1 MDDSIVR
8 ILIATDNHLGFMEKD
23 AVRYND
29 SFAAFEEIF
38 LTAKS
43 KRADFV
49 LLAGDT
55 FHENKVVRIHS
66 HTFAALLISRYFV
79 KLAFSPHTS
88 FNHGNP

>member
-8 ILIATDNHLGFMEKD
+8 ILISTDNHLGFMEKD
-23 AVRYND
+23 TIRYND

-43 KRADFV
+43 KKADFV

-55 FHENKVVRIHS
+55 FHENKV
-66 HTFAALLISRYFV
+66 L
-79 KLAFSPHTS
+79 KLRSAT
-88 FNHGNP
+88 